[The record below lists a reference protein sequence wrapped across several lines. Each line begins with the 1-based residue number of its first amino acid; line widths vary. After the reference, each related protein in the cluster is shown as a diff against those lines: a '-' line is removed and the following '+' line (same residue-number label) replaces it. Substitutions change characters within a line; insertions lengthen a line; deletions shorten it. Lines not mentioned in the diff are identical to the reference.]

1 MSEESEVEKEVE
13 ESEEKGWNGFAI
25 WLVLLLVVSVV
36 LYCVAGAAVSGLT
49 VITGIS
55 CLLRGGS

>member
-1 MSEESEVEKEVE
+1 MSE

-25 WLVLLLVVSVV
+25 WLVLLLVVSVI